1 MVFDLKEENTG
12 IQSVE
17 HYSKNIYKDSSSIE
31 KEYINSVLGREREI
45 FGEKIPW
52 LSLEEW
58 V

>member
-45 FGEKIPW
+45 FGEKIP
-52 LSLEEW
+52 
-58 V
+58 